1 MLDFRIVSEIFSFY
15 CQLKM
20 VFPFYETSGIV
31 VHGRRIGKL
40 IGLPTANL
48 KVEMDTD
55 LPEPAVYISKVFL
68 KEKTLYGITHIG
80 ARSTV
85 DDSQEISFETHF
97 EFIIRNI
104 RTQNESTVVF
114 HNPDSTKIRRI
125 ILSYRADQ
133 KRLFDRTEI
142 LGNKTA
148 CFRFFIDIRK
158 HQVKLCNHKIILSA
172 KEFDVLYLSYS
183 NLDVAFMIK
192 QIYEVV
198 WHDSANGIYHA
209 VKNTVF

>member
-1 MLDFRIVSEIFSFY
+1 MKVQLFS
-15 CQLKM
+15 
-20 VFPFYETSGIV
+20 
-31 VHGRRIGKL
+31 
-40 IGLPTANL
+40 
-48 KVEMDTD
+48 
-55 LPEPAVYISKVFL
+55 
-68 KEKTLYGITHIG
+68 
-80 ARSTV
+80 
-85 DDSQEISFETHF
+85 
-97 EFIIRNI
+97 
-104 RTQNESTVVF
+104 
-114 HNPDSTKIRRI
+114 KIRI
-125 ILSYRADQ
+125 PQKSDELSFLIEQIRKDCLIVQ
-133 KRLFDRTEI
+133 KYWGI
-142 LGNKTA
+142 TA

>member
-1 MLDFRIVSEIFSFY
+1 MPIKNGISVLRNEWNCSPWAENWKTDRFANGKSESWN
-15 CQLKM
+15 
-20 VFPFYETSGIV
+20 G
-31 VHGRRIGKL
+31 HGFAGA
-40 IGLPTANL
+40 GC
-48 KVEMDTD
+48 
-55 LPEPAVYISKVFL
+55 VYSKVFL

-114 HNPDSTKIRRI
+114 QNPDSTKIRRI

-198 WHDSANGIYHA
+198 
-209 VKNTVF
+209 

>member
-55 LPEPAVYISKVFL
+55 LPEPAVYISKVFH
-68 KEKTLYGITHIG
+68 KEKTLYGITYIG

-104 RTQNESTVVF
+104 RTQNES
-114 HNPDSTKIRRI
+114 
-125 ILSYRADQ
+125 
-133 KRLFDRTEI
+133 TEI

>member
-114 HNPDSTKIRRI
+114 QNPDSTKIRRI

-133 KRLFDRTEI
+133 KRL
-142 LGNKTA
+142 
-148 CFRFFIDIRK
+148 FIDIRK

>member
-68 KEKTLYGITHIG
+68 KEKTLYGITYIG

-114 HNPDSTKIRRI
+114 QNPDSTKIR
-125 ILSYRADQ
+125 
-133 KRLFDRTEI
+133 
-142 LGNKTA
+142 
-148 CFRFFIDIRK
+148 
-158 HQVKLCNHKIILSA
+158 
-172 KEFDVLYLSYS
+172 
-183 NLDVAFMIK
+183 
-192 QIYEVV
+192 
-198 WHDSANGIYHA
+198 
-209 VKNTVF
+209 